1 MEFLLAADKL
11 MRAWRPTCDVPGRD
25 GDMTLLLKNAR
36 VLTMDPADT
45 EHPRADILIE
55 GSRIAAVGPDLAAP
69 RAADLRIVDAAG
81 WLAMP
86 GLVNG
91 HLHSSS
97 VLSKGAYEGAP
108 LDIAMLFMDAVTASE
123 FATERFCYLRT
134 LLAAIDMLKQGVTA
148 VRDDPWCMPMPT
160 AASVAGI
167 MRAYGE
173 VGMRA
178 EVTLG
183 LGTLREHDTLPFGAD
198 ELPAAIRAELDRSP
212 IPTIDA
218 LLGLYRDTLDHW
230 HGSAEGRV
238 KVAVTCSAPQRVTT
252 EDMVALH
259 EFARRHDLSFE
270 AHVLE
275 TKTQRVAGEMRHGK
289 SLLQV
294 MGSLGVLDERTVV
307 IHAVWTDAAD
317 WRLLA
322 ERGCTVAHNPI
333 SNLRLGSGVMRFAE
347 MAALGIP
354 ICLGT
359 DQHDV
364 DESDDLWVVARTAAL
379 LAKIADPDDRRW
391 PPASAFL
398 SALTSG
404 GARAMGLAERTG
416 MLAPGR
422 EADIILIDL
431 ARLPYLP
438 LRDLRRQLLY
448 GEVGGSLRMT
458 IVGGRVV
465 ARDGRV
471 LTIDEPAL
479 REEILGHWPRY
490 LAAYEKAAAE
500 SARLLPVYRGLYGRL
515 VAEDIGFTRWLGA

>member
-1 MEFLLAADKL
+1 MS
-11 MRAWRPTCDVPGRD
+11 
-25 GDMTLLLKNAR
+25 LLLKNAR

-45 EHPRADILIE
+45 EHERADILIE
-55 GSRIAAVGPDLAAP
+55 GSRIAAIGPELEAP
-69 RAADLRIVDAAG
+69 PVAGLRIVEAGG
-81 WLAMP
+81 WLALP

-108 LDIAMLFMDAVTASE
+108 LDIAMLFMDAVTAAE

-183 LGTLREHDTLPFGAD
+183 LGTLREHDTLPFGEG
-198 ELPAAIRAELDRSP
+198 ELPAAIRAELDRAP
-212 IPTIDA
+212 IPTLGA
-218 LLGLYRDTLDHW
+218 LLDLYRDSVERW
-230 HGSAEGRV
+230 HGSAGGRV
-238 KVAVTCSAPQRVTT
+238 KVAVTCSAPQRVAP
-252 EDMVALH
+252 DHMVALH
-259 EFARRHDLSFE
+259 DFARRHGLSFE

-275 TKTQRVAGEMRHGK
+275 TKTQRVAGRMRHGQ
-289 SLLQV
+289 SLLQH

-333 SNLRLGSGVMRFAE
+333 SNLRLGSGVMRFRE
-347 MAALGIP
+347 MAELGIP

-364 DESDDLWVVARTAAL
+364 DESNDLWVVARTAAL
-379 LAKIADPDDRRW
+379 LAKIADPDEWNW
-391 PPASAFL
+391 PPATAYL
-398 SALTSG
+398 RALTNG

-422 EADIILIDL
+422 EADILLVDL
-431 ARLPYLP
+431 ASLPYQP

-448 GEVGGSLRMT
+448 GEVGGSVRMT
-458 IVGGRVV
+458 IVAGRVV
-465 ARDGRV
+465 VEDGRI
-471 LTIDEPAL
+471 LTLDEAAL
-479 REEILGHWPRY
+479 REELRGHWPRY
-490 LAAYEKAAAE
+490 LAAYEKAMAE
-500 SARLLPVYRGLYGRL
+500 AARLLPIYRGLYRRL
-515 VAEDIGFTRWLGA
+515 VAEDVGFTRWLGA